1 MTWDASRID
10 GPIPTYQFLGLDEDG
25 NPQFG
30 AQTSAYNLNI
40 APSIYTPDLEPYR
53 IEPTQPK
60 RVFAGAPDDTVFL
73 TFTDEAE
80 ARAVLAAYWVEA

>member
-1 MTWDASRID
+1 MTWRADIID
-10 GPIPTYQFLGLDEDG
+10 GPIPAYQFLGLDEDG

-40 APSIYTPDLEPYR
+40 APGIYTETLEQFR

-60 RVFAGAPDDTVFL
+60 RVFAGEPDDTVFL
-73 TFTDEAE
+73 TFESEAE
-80 ARAVLAAYWVEA
+80 ARAALAAYWVDA